1 MTRLSTVRVLLFST
15 ALLGLAAG
23 CSSDEGAPEPAI
35 ASPQQ
40 VGTVSEQTPA
50 PQMAAQR
57 AAVAAPENAQWAAPP
72 EGGAQKAVNLL
83 SSVPPGALAGAG
95 TAEQAER
102 RFMQGEAPVPGAAAA
117 MPTASVPM
125 AEQEAARG
133 NGDTE
138 ARLRALEGQVSDLRK
153 EFNSMLPAIRA
164 LIAEKDQSAK
174 MAASAAV
181 AAAAPKAAAEVAP
194 VAEKKAKEA
203 PVASSK
209 GAKGAAAAA
218 EEVAASEP
226 AAGAVGGAVS
236 DLRVGVHPD
245 KTRIVFDLGGPVK
258 ASQDLDNEEKLLI
271 VDLPGML
278 WKGATQKNL
287 SQDSLLSSWTAQPSS
302 DGKGSTVA
310 FQLRKSA
317 KILSSTQLK
326 PSEGKGYRLVIDLA
340 AE

>member
-35 ASPQQ
+35 APQQQ
-40 VGTVSEQTPA
+40 VGTVSGQTPA
-50 PQMAAQR
+50 PQM
-57 AAVAAPENAQWAAPP
+57 AAVAAPENAQWAAPAD
-72 EGGAQKAVNLL
+72 EGAQKAVNLL
-83 SSVPPGALAGAG
+83 PAAPAGALAGGG

-102 RFMQGEAPVPGAAAA
+102 RFMQGEAPVPGAPVLAANS
-117 MPTASVPM
+117 ASAPVPM
-125 AEQEAARG
+125 MEPQDTARG
-133 NGDTE
+133 DGNTE

-174 MAASAAV
+174 MAASESSAT
-181 AAAAPKAAAEVAP
+181 AAAAPKAATEGAP
-194 VAEKKAKEA
+194 VAEKKAKETA
-203 PVASSK
+203 ASSK
-209 GAKGAAAAA
+209 GAKGAAA

-226 AAGAVGGAVS
+226 AAGAAGGAVS
-236 DLRVGVHPD
+236 DLRVGIHPD

-287 SQDSLLSSWTAQPSS
+287 SKDSVLSSWTAQPSS

-310 FQLRKSA
+310 FQLRKPA